1 MVEKKYAAKMP
12 VVKKDDITGKN
23 EFNALP
29 QIVSNN
35 ALSAP
40 DSSIFI

>member
-29 QIVSNN
+29 QIVSN
-35 ALSAP
+35 ALRAP